1 MPLYTCRRCGRKN
14 MTAIGYNTHPCA
26 NDKPSKLAD
35 RVEQTTA
42 DLSSP
47 ATTILPPRTVYLLT
61 K

>member
-1 MPLYTCRRCGRKN
+1 
-14 MTAIGYNTHPCA
+14 MTAIGFNTHPCA

-35 RVEQTTA
+35 PVEQTTA